1 LGKRFGAAPG
11 PGNGRINGSVRKGGP
26 QTGARRQDPN
36 YKPNLDDQYAR
47 LYAPD
52 GKTPNTRV
60 QGKRGQKGK
69 ETVSYF
75 RGAPDQATAATPYYE
90 VYENYAPAAE
100 SAMNRED
107 IPTAYK
113 KQVKDYFDS
122 IQPSSSASGG
132 KGGK

>member
-1 LGKRFGAAPG
+1 LGKRFGDNAQE
-11 PGNGRINGSVRKGGP
+11 GNGRINGSGQKARPRTGP
-26 QTGARRQDPN
+26 RGQDSGF
-36 YKPNLDDQYAR
+36 KPNMDDQYAR

-60 QGKRGQKGK
+60 KGQRGQKGK

-75 RGAPDQATAATPYYE
+75 RGSPDQASASVPFYE

-107 IPTAYK
+107 IPATHK
-113 KQVKDYFDS
+113 RQIKEYFD
-122 IQPSSSASGG
+122 ALRTGG
-132 KGGK
+132 NNGTKGK